1 MNKFNTP
8 FLALQPSYQT
18 LLQKD
23 TMENYT
29 TSNLAITAWA
39 EEDRPREKLLTKGK
53 HNLSDAELL
62 GILLGSGS
70 REQTAVG
77 LAQTI
82 LRSTGNDLN
91 ELGKRSI
98 AELMKFKGIGDA
110 KAITIV
116 AALELGRRRQLT
128 DIKDKPKIVC
138 SRDSYNTIAPILMDL
153 PHEEFWILLLNQAN
167 RVIGRKQVSMGG
179 TTGTVVDA
187 KVVFK
192 KAIEGQAVSIILSHN
207 HPSGSLYPSQADLHL
222 TQKLKSAGKV
232 LDIKV
237 LDHLIISERGYYSFA
252 DEGTMG

>member
-1 MNKFNTP
+1 
-8 FLALQPSYQT
+8 
-18 LLQKD
+18 
-23 TMENYT
+23 MENYT
-29 TSNLAITAWA
+29 TTNVAITAWA
-39 EEDRPREKLLTKGK
+39 EEDRPREKLLSKGK

-138 SRDSYNTIAPILMDL
+138 SRDSYNAIAPLLMDL

-167 RVIGRKQVSMGG
+167 RVIGRKKVSMGG

-192 KAIEGQAVSIILSHN
+192 KAIEGKAVSIILSHN

-222 TQKLKSAGKV
+222 TQKLKSAGQV

>member
-1 MNKFNTP
+1 
-8 FLALQPSYQT
+8 
-18 LLQKD
+18 
-23 TMENYT
+23 MENHIYT
-29 TSNLAITAWA
+29 HLPITSWA

-70 REQTAVG
+70 TEQSAVG
-77 LAQTI
+77 LAQSI
-82 LRSTGNDLN
+82 LRSTGNDLH
-91 ELGKRSI
+91 ELGKCSI
-98 AELMKFKGIGDA
+98 AEFMKFNGIGEA
-110 KAITIV
+110 KAVTIT

-128 DIKDKPKIVC
+128 DIKDRPKIIC
-138 SRDSYNTIAPILMDL
+138 SRDSYNLIAPILMDL
-153 PHEEFWILLLNQAN
+153 PHEEFWILLLSQAN

-192 KAIEGQAVSIILSHN
+192 KAIEGKAISIILSHN
-207 HPSGSLYPSQADLHL
+207 HPSGSLIPSQADLVL
-222 TQKLKSAGKV
+222 TKKLQKAGKV

-252 DEGTMG
+252 DEGEME